1 MFPAKK
7 NHLPYF
13 NVQDFFSAYREHHR
27 RNGDANLC
35 ASYTV
40 FLDAFH
46 SVEGTVSFRHGKG
59 AFPTCEF
66 CNVVEHMLQKSKNA
80 RESTPDGEDVLSSDA
95 ITMLAEMMVLH
106 RKQQSKC
113 C

>member
-1 MFPAKK
+1 VFPAKK

-80 RESTPDGEDVLSSDA
+80 QETYLDGEDVLSSDA

-113 C
+113 L